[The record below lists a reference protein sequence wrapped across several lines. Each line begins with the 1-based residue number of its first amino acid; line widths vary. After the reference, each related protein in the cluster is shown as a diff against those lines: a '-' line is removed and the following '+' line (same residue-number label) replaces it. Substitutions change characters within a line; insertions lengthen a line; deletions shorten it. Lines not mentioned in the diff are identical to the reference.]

1 MLHFHVQSAHCGET
15 DVKVVVSCLKRFSI
29 CFRVAA
35 ESNNKENEDPDY
47 DNLHS
52 DDSSSDEE
60 VLYDDRFSKLLL
72 M

>member
-1 MLHFHVQSAHCGET
+1 M
-15 DVKVVVSCLKRFSI
+15 SCLKTFSI